1 MQTIHDIEA
10 GEMGSEARFAG
21 RGLVRSE
28 RAVDAFQTV
37 AWRAPEPRRDRFTP
51 ANVATDPY
59 ADDEEIPHW
68 MILVGGGLLAALMGA
83 LLGGAMAL

>member
-28 RAVDAFQTV
+28 RAIDAFQTV
-37 AWRAPEPRRDRFTP
+37 AWRAPEPRSDRFAA
-51 ANVATDPY
+51 ANVEQTRAG
-59 ADDEEIPHW
+59 DEEIPHW
-68 MILVGGGLLAALMGA
+68 MILVGGGLIAALMGA

>member
-1 MQTIHDIEA
+1 MQTIRDMQT
-10 GEMGSEARFAG
+10 GDMGSEARFAG

-28 RAVDAFQTV
+28 RAIDAFQTV
-37 AWRAPEPRRDRFTP
+37 AWRAPEPRRDRFAA
-51 ANVATDPY
+51 ANVEASESG
-59 ADDEEIPHW
+59 DEEIPHW

>member
-1 MQTIHDIEA
+1 
-10 GEMGSEARFAG
+10 MGREARFAG

-28 RAVDAFQTV
+28 RAIDAFQTA
-37 AWRAPEPRRDRFTP
+37 AWRAPEPRRDRFTA
-51 ANVATDPY
+51 ANVADP
-59 ADDEEIPHW
+59 AEAGNEEIPHW

>member
-1 MQTIHDIEA
+1 MDAIRDIQA

-37 AWRAPEPRRDRFTP
+37 AWRAPEPRRDRFTA
-51 ANVATDPY
+51 ANVSDP
-59 ADDEEIPHW
+59 AEAESEEIPHW
-68 MILVGGGLLAALMGA
+68 MILVGGALLAALMGA
-83 LLGGAMAL
+83 LMGGAMAL

>member
-10 GEMGSEARFAG
+10 DEMGSEARFAG

>member
-1 MQTIHDIEA
+1 MQTIRDMQT
-10 GEMGSEARFAG
+10 GDMGSEARFAG

-28 RAVDAFQTV
+28 RAIDAFQTV
-37 AWRAPEPRRDRFTP
+37 AWRAPEPRRDRFTAANIADP
-51 ANVATDPY
+51 AEAES
-59 ADDEEIPHW
+59 EEIPHW